1 MVGKRWRRPPGVS
14 RRGENALAGYVRYR
28 RGVRAGQ
35 LVMMVAVGVA
45 LVHMVAHFG
54 GFSAQPTGW
63 EDLLV
68 GYPAAGL
75 LFLGGAY
82 LAGRNP
88 PK

>member
-1 MVGKRWRRPPGVS
+1 MVGKRWRRPPVGS
-14 RRGENALAGYVRYR
+14 RGDNPLAEYVRYR

-35 LVMMVAVGVA
+35 LVMIVAVGVA
-45 LVHMVAHFG
+45 LVHMLAHFG
-54 GFSAQPTGW
+54 GFGAQPTGW

>member
-1 MVGKRWRRPPGVS
+1 MVKKPPTRPGFGAPRGDDPMS
-14 RRGENALAGYVRYR
+14 RYARYR
-28 RGVRAGQ
+28 RGVRTGQ
-35 LVMMVAVGVA
+35 LVMLVAGAVAV
-45 LVHMVAHFG
+45 VHLLAHFG
-54 GFSAQPTGW
+54 AFGSQPTGW

-82 LAGRNP
+82 LAGRIA

>member
-1 MVGKRWRRPPGVS
+1 
-14 RRGENALAGYVRYR
+14 
-28 RGVRAGQ
+28 
-35 LVMMVAVGVA
+35 VAV
-45 LVHMVAHFG
+45 VHLLAHFG
-54 GFSAQPTGW
+54 AFGSQPTGW

-82 LAGRNP
+82 LAGRIA

>member
-1 MVGKRWRRPPGVS
+1 MVGKRWRRPPVGS
-14 RRGENALAGYVRYR
+14 RRDGNTPAGYLRYR

-35 LVMMVAVGVA
+35 LVMTVAVGVA

-54 GFSAQPTGW
+54 AFGAQPTGW

-68 GYPAAGL
+68 GYPAAGF

>member
-1 MVGKRWRRPPGVS
+1 MVKKPPTRPRFGAPRGDDPIS
-14 RRGENALAGYVRYR
+14 RYARYR
-28 RGVRAGQ
+28 LAVRAGQ
-35 LVMMVAVGVA
+35 LVMLVAGAVAV
-45 LVHMVAHFG
+45 VHLFAHLGSFG
-54 GFSAQPTGW
+54 SQPTGW

-82 LAGRNP
+82 VAGRIA